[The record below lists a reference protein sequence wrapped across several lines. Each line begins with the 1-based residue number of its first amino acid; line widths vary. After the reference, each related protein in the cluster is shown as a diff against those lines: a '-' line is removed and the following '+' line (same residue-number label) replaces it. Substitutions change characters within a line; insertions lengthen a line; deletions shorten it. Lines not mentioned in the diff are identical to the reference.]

1 MEPGLGRED
10 VASDRFA
17 SADLASLGG
26 VMFVSISGWE
36 RRRRLRPR
44 CKGDLY
50 LYTHVSLVIVP
61 GRLGL
66 TAYP

>member
-1 MEPGLGRED
+1 MWPVTGLLQRIW
-10 VASDRFA
+10 RA
-17 SADLASLGG
+17 SAGSSI
-26 VMFVSISGWE
+26 VSISGWE

-50 LYTHVSLVIVP
+50 LYTHVSLVMLP
-61 GRLGL
+61 GRIGL